1 MVPGRYTRTPSGTF
15 GITLALHCHS
25 EGNHMRQS
33 AAIGIAVYVAL
44 MGGVIGG
51 AYAAFDAVIG
61 TPAQTASLGCCE
73 ARSGRTQLREMDAG
87 GDQA

>member
-1 MVPGRYTRTPSGTF
+1 
-15 GITLALHCHS
+15 
-25 EGNHMRQS
+25 MRQS

-61 TPAQTASLGCCE
+61 RSRPNGLAWCRE
-73 ARSGRTQLREMDAG
+73 AGSGRPQLREMDAG